1 MRTFKSKLLYRKKHN
16 KSIILELIKKI
27 LLKYDDVNLIIHPRY
42 NSFES
47 VEQFDKNRVKVI
59 ENEAVDST
67 SIAAFS
73 DLFIGGGGT
82 INIEAAYYGTPVIS
96 LKPVITLYEDYMLKN
111 ELTHRPKDLN
121 NIEEILSIVEKNLNN
136 RYDKKNISKL
146 WIETKKDAINS
157 FYEKMRLIID

>member
-1 MRTFKSKLLYRKKHN
+1 M
-16 KSIILELIKKI
+16 
-27 LLKYDDVNLIIHPRY
+27 IHPRY